1 MHLSDRTFGLRPSAL
16 NPDEIQLD
24 RSMPIDDLVGIVG
37 EAAGLDSV
45 RAETVAS
52 IVLNLIQT
60 QGNPAKVVELFG
72 KLPGAQAMAT
82 RANSGGGLMGK
93 MAGGMMG
100 GPLAAI
106 TRLQAVGLSTDQQ
119 KIVMST
125 VLSYCGK
132 HGGADLV
139 KAAAANVPGVS
150 GYL

>member
-1 MHLSDRTFGLRPSAL
+1 
-16 NPDEIQLD
+16 
-24 RSMPIDDLVGIVG
+24 MPLDDLVGLVG
-37 EAAGLDSV
+37 EAADLDSV
-45 RAETVAS
+45 RAEKAAG

-60 QGNPAKVVELFG
+60 QGNQTKVVELFA
-72 KLPGAQAMAT
+72 KLSGAQDMAT

-106 TRLQAVGLSTDQQ
+106 ARLQAVGLSANQQ
-119 KIVMST
+119 KIVMTT

-139 KAAAANVPGVS
+139 KAAVANVPGVS

>member
-1 MHLSDRTFGLRPSAL
+1 MYLSDRTFGLRPSAL
-16 NPDEIQLD
+16 NHVEIQLD
-24 RSMPIDDLVGIVG
+24 RSMPIHDLVGMIV
-37 EAAGLDSV
+37 EAAGLDAV
-45 RAETVAS
+45 RAEKAAG
-52 IVLNLIQT
+52 IVLNLLQT
-60 QGNPAKVVELFG
+60 QGNQAKTAELFG
-72 KLPGAQAMAT
+72 KIPGAQDMAT

-119 KIVMST
+119 KIVMAT
-125 VLSYCGK
+125 VLTFCSK
-132 HGGADLV
+132 HGGSELL

>member
-1 MHLSDRTFGLRPSAL
+1 
-16 NPDEIQLD
+16 
-24 RSMPIDDLVGIVG
+24 MPLDDLVGMIG
-37 EAAGLDSV
+37 EASGLDHV
-45 RAETVAS
+45 RAEKAAG
-52 IVLNLIQT
+52 IVLNLLQT
-60 QGNPAKVVELFG
+60 QGNQARVEELFG
-72 KLPGAQAMAT
+72 KIPGAQEMAT

-119 KIVMST
+119 KIVMAT
-125 VLSYCGK
+125 VLSYCGT